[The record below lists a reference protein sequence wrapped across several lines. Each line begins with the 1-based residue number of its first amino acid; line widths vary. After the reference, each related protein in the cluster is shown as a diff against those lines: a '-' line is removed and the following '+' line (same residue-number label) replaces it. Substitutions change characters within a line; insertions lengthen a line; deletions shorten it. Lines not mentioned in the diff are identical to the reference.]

1 MRVMTIWPAPLRYA
15 VDFALPP
22 RCPGCG
28 CVQASADAFCQ
39 SCWAQIVFLAAPWCS
54 LCGLPFEHEVPGE
67 PLCGACLADPP
78 RYDLLRSAV
87 SYGGLSADLVLKLKY
102 SRGLGAARM
111 MAGHMARLLPD
122 PPKDLLVTP
131 VPLHWTRLFARTYN
145 QSVLIG
151 AALARRLDRPF
162 HPALLRRTRR
172 TPPLRGLGAK
182 ARARAVQGAFALS
195 ERQRERVEGRA
206 LLLVDDVHTSG
217 ATSAACAALLKRRG
231 ARWVGVVAW
240 ARVL

>member
-1 MRVMTIWPAPLRYA
+1 MSGWAAPLRYA

-28 CVQASADAFCQ
+28 CVQDRADAFCLD
-39 SCWAQIVFLAAPWCS
+39 CWAQLEFLSAPWCAC
-54 LCGLPFEHEVPGE
+54 CGLPFEHEVPGE
-67 PLCGACLADPP
+67 PLCGACLAQAP

-87 SYGGLSADLVLKLKY
+87 AYGGLSADLVLKLKY
-102 SRGLGAARM
+102 SRALGAARM
-111 MAGHMARLLPD
+111 MAGHMTRLLPD
-122 PPKDLLVTP
+122 PAEDLLVTP

-151 AALARRLDRPF
+151 AALAKRLDRPF
-162 HPALLRRTRR
+162 HPDLLRRTRR

-182 ARARAVQGAFALS
+182 ARARTVQGAFALPPGAKA
-195 ERQRERVEGRA
+195 RIADRA
-206 LLLVDDVHTSG
+206 VLLVDDVHTSG
-217 ATSAACAALLKRRG
+217 ATSAACASLLKRGG
-231 ARWVGVVAW
+231 ARWVGVVTW